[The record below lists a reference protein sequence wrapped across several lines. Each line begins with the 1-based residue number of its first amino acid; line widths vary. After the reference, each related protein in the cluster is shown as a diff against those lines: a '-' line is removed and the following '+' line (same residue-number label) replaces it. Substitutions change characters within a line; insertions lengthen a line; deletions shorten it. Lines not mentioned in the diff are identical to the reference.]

1 MSFIPLSTSEQSHH
15 LAHYDSFRSCTE
27 KNARRALRLDT
38 SVSSPLFNTPE
49 PPSLSLSSCVER
61 TRKISAVRR
70 KRRDNTDEHKEGAH
84 SRTKRQKGS
93 SSTASTR
100 RSSATASSS
109 STHPTSTSTST
120 PSSSSSR
127 VVGPTLADF
136 RGNPSALASLSK
148 SNLGDRLLR
157 GEGAAMAA
165 FVSTGGRI
173 PRRGEIGLTGDQ
185 IASFEAEGFVMSGSR
200 HARMNAVRE
209 RKEAQVYSAAEGLLG
224 QAERERQLAEAEQAK
239 LASMKALV
247 RRKAREAEERI
258 AR

>member
-109 STHPTSTSTST
+109 STQTST